1 MSWIPSNFIII
12 HPQTTKKRDVT
23 ITSLKLTRTL
33 YRPRKV
39 HSYGNGGIT
48 HTKEEIKM
56 FLSSPQKK
64 EERSEPIEKIRSSA
78 PSVTVSSFLPL
89 LPFANA
95 FYDQL

>member
-1 MSWIPSNFIII
+1 
-12 HPQTTKKRDVT
+12 
-23 ITSLKLTRTL
+23 
-33 YRPRKV
+33 
-39 HSYGNGGIT
+39 
-48 HTKEEIKM
+48 M

-64 EERSEPIEKIRSSA
+64 EERSEPKEKIRSSA